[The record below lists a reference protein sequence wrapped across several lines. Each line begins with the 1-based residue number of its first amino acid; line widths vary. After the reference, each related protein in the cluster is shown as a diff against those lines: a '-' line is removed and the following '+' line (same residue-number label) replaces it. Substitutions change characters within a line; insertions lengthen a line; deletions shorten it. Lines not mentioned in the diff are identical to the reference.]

1 MGFTVFLLDYI
12 PMYDKFRAVSSI
24 LVIAEFTIPLLAVL
38 ALKEVMARPQLV
50 KEQARSFYISLG
62 LTGGIAFIVCI
73 SSPVFFFPVVCF
85 KYGNAGIAGYSGR
98 SAGSVTC

>member
-1 MGFTVFLLDYI
+1 
-12 PMYDKFRAVSSI
+12 MYDKFRAVSSI

-50 KEQARSFYISLG
+50 KERG
-62 LTGGIAFIVCI
+62 LVVLYQSGIDRWYRFIVLHWL
-73 SSPVFFFPVVCF
+73 PVLFPVVCF
-85 KYGNAGIAGYSGR
+85 KHGNAGIAGYSGR

>member
-1 MGFTVFLLDYI
+1 MGKEFYGIHRFLLDYI

-62 LTGGIAFIVCI
+62 LTGGIVYCLH
-73 SSPVFFFPVVCF
+73 
-85 KYGNAGIAGYSGR
+85 
-98 SAGSVTC
+98 

>member
-1 MGFTVFLLDYI
+1 
-12 PMYDKFRAVSSI
+12 MYDKFRAVSSI

-62 LTGGIAFIVCI
+62 LTGGIALLFALA
-73 SSPVFFFPVVCF
+73 PGFFPVVCF